1 MARAARG
8 GQPDPWAAADQAE
21 FRQGLRDLIRWAGYG
36 SLQRLEVG
44 AAGRGTSMPVSTANR
59 ALNNDRLPT
68 AEFVERIAQACGV
81 PAQPWLSARD
91 ALADRPYLRD
101 AQPPEPKQD
110 SVCPYPGLAAFTS
123 DQAQW
128 FFGREETTADLLDQ
142 LTAANGP
149 LLVSGPSGTG
159 KSSLLHA
166 GLLPALRAGRLPGS
180 AQWSCTAFTPSAK
193 PPVKL
198 AECDLVVVDQFEEIF
213 TLCADEAQRR
223 EFIETLCAHP
233 RVVLGMRADFLGHCA
248 AYPGLIRA
256 LKHGQVLLGPMT
268 DEQLRAAMEKPAA
281 AAGLELQPGLV
292 EVVLGDLGGGAL
304 PLLAHT
310 LMATWRHRCG
320 RMLTIEGYRLTGGV
334 AGAVAKTAERAYQR
348 LSAEQQERTRTLM
361 SRMIQFGDGNAD
373 TRRQLDRARL
383 TDEDQEVLDAL
394 VDARLVTA
402 HESTVVLVH
411 EAILQ
416 AWPRLRDWIQAD
428 RARLLVEQRLLE
440 AAEAW
445 ERDGRHDSDLYRGHR
460 LAAVLELPN
469 PPAKEFVHA
478 SVELERAEQRA
489 AARRTRRLRQMVA
502 VLSCLVLIAAA
513 MTVITVVSRQDIAAQ
528 RDIGVSRQ
536 VASTAIALRSADLP
550 LAGQLAVAAY
560 RLLPTAEARGAVMTT
575 LANLAPVDHV
585 DVSSGD
591 AVQTVAF
598 SQDRRY
604 LVSASRDGYARVW
617 PLSDPPS
624 LAVTP
629 FELPKH
635 PSQVRSAVFD
645 PTSRYL
651 ATSSM
656 DTAVR
661 IWSAKDLGPG
671 AAPMLILKGPK
682 GERGPLAFNED
693 GTLLVAGS
701 QSGRNVALWDLAR
714 PDEPIATFGDHRRD
728 VIAVAFSKAGR
739 LVATVGADG
748 SVKLWNLADPRNPI
762 LLWHHNRNAGP
773 VPAVAFGKSDRLL
786 VTGNEDTSVTLW
798 DVPTGEML
806 ATLSGHFGTVY
817 GVAFDPEGRLLA
829 TATTDT
835 VARIWDV
842 SDPRNPKSWAAPLA
856 GDADNIYSV
865 AFHPSGRTL
874 ASSSFGQSVRLWD
887 TDIERAVSRIC
898 LMTPTISRAQWADHL
913 SDYPYEPPCPTRH
926 VPAPVSTDSSSSTLT
941 AFHSGKCLLS
951 RTVPAAEATPV
962 QQFRCTGPH
971 AVQWAF
977 VKTGT
982 EYRIRNTATNMCLDS
997 RPDERMIGGANL
1009 VAQRKCADVPSQ
1021 MWTVK
1026 VTGRTDELLETQIEQ
1041 RSSQRCLD
1049 VNHANALDGAHAIL
1063 WQCAANAA
1071 NQVFRVSET
1080 ALH

>member
-36 SLQRLEVG
+36 SLQQLEVG
-44 AAGRGTSMPVSTANR
+44 AASRGTSMPVSTANR

-101 AQPPEPKQD
+101 VQPPESVHD

-142 LTAANGP
+142 LAAANGP

-180 AQWSCTAFTPSAK
+180 AQWSCVAFTPTGKLPAT
-193 PPVKL
+193 L
-198 AECDLVVVDQFEEIF
+198 AECDLVVVDQFEEVF
-213 TLCADEAQRR
+213 TLCTDEAQRR
-223 EFIETLCAHP
+223 QFIETLCVHP

-248 AYPGLIRA
+248 AYPGLVKA

-281 AAGLELQPGLV
+281 AAGLDLQPGLV

-348 LSAEQQERTRTLM
+348 LSAEQQERTRPLM

-402 HESTVVLVH
+402 HESTVVLAH

-469 PPAKEFVHA
+469 PAAKEFVRA
-478 SVELERAEQRA
+478 SVERERAEQRA

-536 VASTAIALRSADLP
+536 VASTAIALRSADLW

-560 RLLPTAEARGAVMTT
+560 KLFPTAEARGAVMTT
-575 LANLAPVDHV
+575 LANLDPVDHI

-591 AVQTVAF
+591 VVQTVAF
-598 SQDRRY
+598 SHDKKY
-604 LVSASRDGYARVW
+604 LVSASRDGYVRVW
-617 PLSDPPS
+617 PLGDPPS

-629 FELPKH
+629 FQLAKQPD
-635 PSQVRSAVFD
+635 QVRAAVFD
-645 PTSRYL
+645 PTGRYL
-651 ATSSM
+651 ATSGRDGVVRLWSM
-656 DTAVR
+656 
-661 IWSAKDLGPG
+661 KDLGP
-671 AAPMLILKGPK
+671 AAVPALEVTGST
-682 GERGPLAFNED
+682 GERGPLAFSGD
-693 GTLLVAGS
+693 GTLLVTGAQHG
-701 QSGRNVALWDLAR
+701 GNVTLWDLAQAN
-714 PDEPIATFGDHRRD
+714 DSIATFGAHRGE
-728 VIAVAFSKAGR
+728 VLAVAFSKAGR
-739 LVATVGADG
+739 LVATGASDG
-748 SVKLWNLADPRNPI
+748 TVKVWNLADSRNPV
-762 LLWHHNRNAGP
+762 LVWQDNRNAGP
-773 VPAVAFGKSDRLL
+773 IHAVAFGNSDRLL
-786 VTGNEDTSVTLW
+786 VTANDDATATIW
-798 DVPTGEML
+798 DVGEAAEL
-806 ATLSGHFGTVY
+806 ATLSGHLGVVY
-817 GVAFDPEGRLLA
+817 GVAFDPSGRLLA
-829 TATTDT
+829 TATIDT
-835 VARIWDV
+835 AARIWDV
-842 SDPRNPKSWAAPLA
+842 SDPRNPTSWAVPLA
-856 GDADNIYSV
+856 ADSDNAYWV
-865 AFHPSGRTL
+865 AFHPDGRTL
-874 ASSSFGQSVRLWD
+874 ASASFGNAVRLWD
-887 TDIERAVSRIC
+887 MDIDRAVARIC
-898 LMTPTISRAQWADHL
+898 AITPTISPEQWAEHL
-913 SDYPYEPPCPTRH
+913 ADYTYRPPCPNGYVP
-926 VPAPVSTDSSSSTLT
+926 VPASAEARSSKLI
-941 AFHSGKCLLS
+941 ALHSGKCLAS
-951 RTVPAAEATPV
+951 RAAVNSSATPV
-962 QQFRCTGPH
+962 YQFRCGELHTGL
-971 AVQWAF
+971 WTF
-977 VKTGT
+977 GKTGT
-982 EYRIRNTATNMCLDS
+982 DYRIRNTTTNMCLDS
-997 RPDERMIGGANL
+997 RPDESRNGDAYLVVQRQCSDAVSQLWTLQVIGETENE
-1009 VAQRKCADVPSQ
+1009 VEAQLKQ
-1021 MWTVK
+1021 
-1026 VTGRTDELLETQIEQ
+1026 RTSRE
-1041 RSSQRCLD
+1041 CLD
-1049 VNHANALDGAHAIL
+1049 VNHSNSLDGALAIR
-1063 WQCAANAA
+1063 WQCAEAA
-1071 NQVFRVSET
+1071 NQVFRVSRA
-1080 ALH
+1080 ALN